1 MLCRAVRTQKLRFM
15 ARSARATLLGVAA
28 LVLLGGTRAS
38 AQEQTPPR
46 SHTVKRGDTLWDLAR
61 LYLGDPFLWPEIYR
75 LNTAVIDDPHWIY
88 PGEVLRLP
96 APGAGS
102 PVVAEGPTPQRDPEA
117 VPAGR
122 PPEARPPEARPPVP
136 TEPEP
141 LPADFEGPTVFPKP
155 QTYQAVRRRVRTVAP
170 EPAVRLG
177 EFQAAPFVDR
187 PGGPRG
193 AGKILKVVNPS
204 VSVSGRD
211 PRARLQLHDDI
222 LIAPPAGSA
231 AAEGDRYVSY
241 SVGAYVED
249 LGQVVIPTGIVEIT
263 RSPRSGEAA
272 VAQVVR
278 MFGEIQSDQRLMPYD
293 SSALAVIGTPR
304 PVPASE
310 WSKVK
315 VITNGAILPSV
326 QDYLVVD
333 VSSNEGVKVGDE
345 FMLFAP
351 RRSADTPDGLADPEV
366 AIARA
371 QAVRVTPFG
380 TTLLI
385 TGEKHPKIELGTKA
399 RRVAAMP

>member
-1 MLCRAVRTQKLRFM
+1 M

-28 LVLLGGTRAS
+28 LVLLGGARAS

-46 SHTVKRGDTLWDLAR
+46 AHTVKRGDTLWDLAR

-102 PVVAEGPTPQRDPEA
+102 PVVAEGPTRERDPEA
-117 VPAGR
+117 VPSGR
-122 PPEARPPEARPPVP
+122 PPEARPPEARPPAP

-170 EPAVRLG
+170 EPAVRMG
-177 EFQAAPFVDR
+177 EFQSAPFVDR

-263 RSPRSGEAA
+263 RAPRSGEAA

-304 PVPASE
+304 PIPASE
-310 WSKVK
+310 WSRVK
-315 VITNGAILPSV
+315 VITNGAVLPSV

-333 VSSNEGVKVGDE
+333 VSSNDGVKVGDE

-351 RRSADTPDGLADPEV
+351 RHSADTPEGLADPEI

-385 TGEKHPKIELGTKA
+385 TGEKHPKIEVGTKA

>member
-1 MLCRAVRTQKLRFM
+1 VRA
-15 ARSARATLLGVAA
+15 A
-28 LVLLGGTRAS
+28 
-38 AQEQTPPR
+38 
-46 SHTVKRGDTLWDLAR
+46 
-61 LYLGDPFLWPEIYR
+61 
-75 LNTAVIDDPHWIY
+75 
-88 PGEVLRLP
+88 
-96 APGAGS
+96 
-102 PVVAEGPTPQRDPEA
+102 
-117 VPAGR
+117 
-122 PPEARPPEARPPVP
+122 
-136 TEPEP
+136 
-141 LPADFEGPTVFPKP
+141 
-155 QTYQAVRRRVRTVAP
+155 AP

-193 AGKILKVVNPS
+193 AGKILKVVNLS
-204 VSVSGRD
+204 VTVSGRD

-263 RSPRSGEAA
+263 RAPRSGEAA
-272 VAQVVR
+272 TAQVVR
-278 MFGEIQSDQRLMPYD
+278 MFGEIQSDQRLIPYD
-293 SSALAVIGTPR
+293 SSALQMVGSPR
-304 PVPASE
+304 PIPASE
-310 WSKVK
+310 WSRVK
-315 VITNGAILPSV
+315 AITNGAVLPSV

-351 RRSADTPDGLADPEV
+351 RHSADTPDGLADPEI

-385 TGEKHPKIELGTKA
+385 TGEKHPKIEVGTRA